1 MSHFSFEF
9 PYVFLLLIPFWFCIK
24 RCPAKSMAIYLP
36 YIQVLIGKK
45 SLKSR
50 WIEVLKAIAILSFFV
65 ALASPVMV
73 TKYNNIQKEGRDIML
88 IIDSSSSM
96 KERGFDINDLKKDK
110 FSAVI
115 DVVSN
120 FIDSRKNDR
129 IGLINFASSAFIA
142 SPLTFDKKFLKD
154 ILKKQRV
161 GIAGRRTAIYDALLQ
176 GLYILENSK
185 TKSKIAILLTDGID
199 NMSQNSF
206 DEIVDLTKQI
216 NVKLY
221 TIGIGENKDIEA
233 QKLEKLAEAGGGKF
247 FLATNKETL
256 SNIYKEI
263 DQSATTKIKSQ
274 SYKEYKYY
282 YYYPLMLA
290 ILLLMLYIYIKS
302 VRGVAKWVLK
312 THIFL

>member
-1 MSHFSFEF
+1 
-9 PYVFLLLIPFWFCIK
+9 
-24 RCPAKSMAIYLP
+24 MAIYLP

-50 WIEVLKAIAILSFFV
+50 WIEVLKAIAILSFFI

-302 VRGVAKWVLK
+302 VRGVAK
-312 THIFL
+312 